1 MVVVAVVVV
10 VAVQEEEEEEEA
22 EEQAMSG
29 SRKRQSYDAVS
40 GVDEEQKEF
49 FWDTS
54 FPHHGKGHANC
65 S

>member
-10 VAVQEEEEEEEA
+10 VVAVQEEEEEA